1 MAIRTD
7 TPAIRQWHFHGTT
20 VEELRDELNEFARFV
35 AHDLQTE
42 KLKVQYVDLI
52 PVRGPL
58 YQSDAPFGR
67 MFLRQYNYQLAS
79 PTAMVNVVLPHVSL
93 TKVLNYLESGTQTV
107 DADGTTVAGGLHDR

>member
-7 TPAIRQWHFHGTT
+7 TPAIRQFRFVGTT
-20 VEELRDELNEFARFV
+20 VEELRNELNEFARFV

-42 KLKVQYVDLI
+42 KLKVKYVDLI

-58 YQSDAPFGR
+58 FRSDAPNGR
-67 MFLRQYNYQLAS
+67 MFLRQYNYQLDS
-79 PTAMVNVVLPHVSL
+79 PSAMVNVVLPHVTL
-93 TKVLNYLESGTQTV
+93 VKALNYLESGTQTV